1 MFGKGNQGT
10 MMGHINYFFVR
21 RDVDLLSFVV
31 VLLFRS
37 SRRVRGGKEPER
49 SQSAFLPTPL
59 ETDQRLT
66 VKLVRFTTR

>member
-1 MFGKGNQGT
+1 MLGSETQGA
-10 MMGHINYFFVR
+10 MMGDSPIFFVS

-37 SRRVRGGKEPER
+37 CRRARGGKEPGR